1 MKFSKREIFA
11 LLKSWIVISLAFAIL
26 FYDSKNSYFIVFLAS
41 LLTAGLGFLLHEL
54 AHKLIAQRYGFYA
67 EFYSFDFMLL
77 LALAFS
83 FFGFILAAPGA
94 VFIHGNI
101 TKKKNGIISMA
112 GPLTNIVL
120 AVIFLIMM
128 KLSFFSFISEFGFR
142 INSLLALFN
151 MIPIMSFDGHKV
163 LEWNK
168 PIFTLVILIAALLV
182 FLQFV

>member
-11 LLKSWIVISLAFAIL
+11 LLKAWIVISLAFAIL
-26 FYDSKNSYFIVFLAS
+26 FYDGKTNYFIVFLAS

-54 AHKLIAQRYGFYA
+54 AHKLIAQRYKLYA
-67 EFYSFDFMLL
+67 EFHSFDFMLL

-83 FFGFILAAPGA
+83 FFGFIFAAPGA
-94 VFIHGNI
+94 VFIHGEIN
-101 TKKKNGIISMA
+101 KKKNGIISMA
-112 GPLTNIVL
+112 GPLTNIGL
-120 AVIFLIMM
+120 AIIFFIML
-128 KLSFFSFISEFGFR
+128 KFNFISFISEFGFR

-168 PIFTLVILIAALLV
+168 IVFTSIITIAALLV
-182 FLQFV
+182 LLQFV